1 MAKAKANARDGLVER
16 IVVGPKPIHALDP
29 DTGARYRAE
38 IGDTVFLSARSAKTF
53 SRYLKDPGVAKA
65 EAAVKAAEEEA
76 AAEGAEDATTTSEA
90 VKVQT
95 TSPKEA
101 PSESEGGGSEES

>member
-1 MAKAKANARDGLVER
+1 MAKAKARDGLVER

-38 IGDTVFLSARSAKTF
+38 IGDTVFLSARTAKTF
-53 SRYLKDPGVAKA
+53 SRYLKEPGVAKA

-76 AAEGAEDATTTSEA
+76 AAEGAEDATTTSEVIQA
-90 VKVQT
+90 P
-95 TSPKEA
+95 SPKEA

>member
-1 MAKAKANARDGLVER
+1 MTKAKARAGLVER

-29 DTGARYRAE
+29 DTGERYRAE
-38 IGDTVFLSARSAKTF
+38 VGDTVFLSARTAKTF

-65 EAAVKAAEEEA
+65 EAAVKAAEEEV
-76 AAEGAEDATTTSEA
+76 AAEGAEDATTTSEVVNVA
-90 VKVQT
+90 D
-95 TSPKEA
+95 SAPKEA